1 MVSGRG
7 CDREALLSGEAQNH
21 APLLID
27 EAGPWLVEV
36 ALPVPLRQTFTYKI
50 PAADIAPSAVKRGLR
65 VLVPFRSKLLYG
77 ITMSDAYQSEQA
89 YPRTRYLVSCDTGQV
104 MIQDEIHQLLEWMVR
119 YYRAPIGEAV
129 KLALPPGVLNE
140 KEIQFALS
148 PKGRTYAE
156 TQADAGL
163 LVHLLGGAQT
173 RKEWQVKAK
182 TEIKL
187 EDIRFWEDQGLLF
200 IQARDQEKESIPH
213 ITVVAVTEQARTI
226 DLAVFGRAFK
236 QKELLQWLLD
246 RDAPYVRLAELYA
259 DFGQVSSLL
268 NQLIKKGLV
277 VRKRVPKYEFLDDE
291 AAVKADAVFTLTDE
305 QGTAF
310 DAITAGLDLAAFGSY
325 LLFGVTGAGKTEI
338 YLRAIQHCL
347 ENGRQ
352 ALFLVPE
359 IALTPLMH
367 RRISDRF
374 GDRLAILHSAVGMS
388 QRSEAWANVLAGK
401 VDVVLGARSGVF
413 APLPRLGLVIVDEE
427 HDQSYKQNDGIRYHA
442 RDLALVRGKMAEAV
456 VVLGSATPSLESWQ
470 NYRRGR
476 HHLLTLTQRA
486 TKAKLPQV
494 EIVDMRDE
502 FKTQRKRPLLSRRL
516 EQSIGE
522 TLQNGNQVMIL
533 LNRRGFH
540 NFLMCRKCG
549 QVEMCSQCEVCLTF
563 HRTDQRLHCHYCNET
578 RVVPPVCGGCGA
590 DGVAL
595 QFFGEGTQQIEDFI
609 QQKFPD
615 SVVDRMDRDRLGTRE
630 AHQKILEK
638 FESRQTD
645 ILVGTQ
651 MIAKGHDFPN
661 VTLVGI
667 VNADQ
672 GLRIP
677 DFRSSETVFQ
687 LLTQVAGRSGRGKNP
702 GRVVIQTYMPEHYC
716 IQFAAEH
723 DFPAFL
729 KKELTYREHLF
740 YPPFAHMINIMVT
753 HKDDQKAAQAI
764 QWMAAQLNSVRQ
776 RADLVILGPTKA
788 AIGRIKGAWRYQ
800 IVLKAGDRAKLHGY
814 ADQVVE
820 ECVKRGLID
829 RPAVIFDI
837 DPYQFL

>member
-1 MVSGRG
+1 MAAHDPSP
-7 CDREALLSGEAQNH
+7 ASL
-21 APLLID
+21 PLD
-27 EAGPWLVEV
+27 DTGPWLVEV

-50 PAADIAPSAVKRGLR
+50 PAGDINPAVVKRGLR

-77 ITMSDAYQSEQA
+77 ITMSDAYQSADA
-89 YPRTRYLVSCDTGQV
+89 YPRTRYLVSCDTRQIV
-104 MIQDEIHQLLEWMVR
+104 IAEEVHHLLDWMVR

-148 PKGRTYAE
+148 PNGKTFAE
-156 TQADAGL
+156 SEAGGIVL
-163 LVHLLGGAQT
+163 AQLLGGPLT
-173 RKEWQVKAK
+173 RKEWQLKAK

-187 EDIRFWEDQGLLF
+187 EDIRFWEDQGYLF
-200 IQARDQEKESIPH
+200 IQSRDREKESIPH
-213 ITVVAVTEQARTI
+213 VTVVVVTEAGRAVDPTELGRAYKQIELLRWLRVRETHFARI
-226 DLAVFGRAFK
+226 PEIYAVFGSAS
-236 QKELLQWLLD
+236 
-246 RDAPYVRLAELYA
+246 P
-259 DFGQVSSLL
+259 LL
-268 NQLIKKGLV
+268 NQLEKKGFIE
-277 VRKRVPKYEFLDDE
+277 RKRIPKYELLGDDAE
-291 AAVKADAVFTLTDE
+291 TTADAVHTLTEE
-305 QGTAF
+305 QGAAF
-310 DAITAGLDLAAFGSY
+310 EEITAGLDLARFCSF

-367 RRISDRF
+367 RRIRDRF
-374 GDRLAILHSAVGMS
+374 GERLAILHSAVGMS

-470 NYRRGR
+470 NHRRGR
-476 HHLLTLTQRA
+476 HHLLTLTKRA
-486 TKAKLPQV
+486 TKAKLPEV
-494 EIVDMRDE
+494 EILDMRGE
-502 FKTQRKRPLLSRRL
+502 FKAQRKRPLLSRRL
-516 EQSIGE
+516 QAAIGE
-522 TLQNGNQVMIL
+522 TLKSGNQVMIL
-533 LNRRGFH
+533 LNRRGYH
-540 NFLMCRKCG
+540 NFLLCRKCG
-549 QVEMCSQCEVCLTF
+549 HVEMCSQCEVCLTF
-563 HRTDQRLHCHYCNET
+563 HRTDERLHCHYCNEI
-578 RVVPPVCGGCGA
+578 RPVPAACSSCAA

-595 QFFGEGTQQIEDFI
+595 QFFGEGTQQIEAHI
-609 QQKFPD
+609 QELFPD
-615 SVVDRMDRDRLGTRE
+615 YVVDRMDRDRLSARE
-630 AHQKILEK
+630 AHQKILDK

-677 DFRSSETVFQ
+677 DFRSAETVFQ

-716 IQFAAEH
+716 IRFAADH
-723 DFPAFL
+723 DFLAFL

-764 QWMAAQLNSVRQ
+764 QWMAAQLNSVKQ
-776 RADLVILGPTKA
+776 RADLVVLGPTKA

-800 IVLKAGDRAKLHGY
+800 IVLKSGDRASLHGF

-820 ECVKRGLID
+820 TCVARGLIE
-829 RPAVIFDI
+829 RPAVTFDI